1 MSTRAALFLIA
12 WASSFLSSADAS
24 ARDGKTDLL
33 IIATRYVSS
42 YTKVAHKAGDR
53 DGEFI
58 EDFLIPAIRREV
70 GGGALSKGQVE
81 AVVDFILVS
90 DSFSNEEVSEISWI
104 VYANNKSFFCEK
116 VGSLASADRQIVNRR
131 VKSGMAESGV
141 VGLNNVCA

>member
-12 WASSFLSSADAS
+12 WTSSFLSPADAS

-70 GGGALSKGQVE
+70 DGGALSKRQVE

-131 VKSGMAESGV
+131 VKSGMAEAGV

>member
-58 EDFLIPAIRREV
+58 EYFLIPAIRREV

-104 VYANNKSFFCEK
+104 VYANNKFF
-116 VGSLASADRQIVNRR
+116 L
-131 VKSGMAESGV
+131 
-141 VGLNNVCA
+141 